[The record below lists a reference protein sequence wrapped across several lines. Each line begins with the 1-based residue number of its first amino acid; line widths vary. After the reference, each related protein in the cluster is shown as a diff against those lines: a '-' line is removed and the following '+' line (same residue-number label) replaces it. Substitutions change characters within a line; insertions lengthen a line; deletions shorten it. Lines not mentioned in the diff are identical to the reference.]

1 VARLVG
7 WEDMSSRVSNR
18 SAVEGTRH
26 VQPCVTLGIDLA
38 SQPEDTAACLID
50 WSGPKGAVLSYAKA
64 KLDDDELLRLMS
76 SSEVS
81 RVGIDAP
88 FGWPMP
94 FVDALVTYQA
104 GGQWLP
110 LDAPELRFRSTEFHV
125 KAQACQQP
133 LSAVTDR
140 LIWPTMRC
148 HRLLSRIKPQ
158 PVDRTG
164 AGRVV
169 EVYPA
174 AALLR
179 WLGSDF
185 VGGTV
190 PSYKDEKP
198 GRREARAQIVTALAD
213 KTAAVLDLAAEF
225 RDRCIDSDDVLD
237 ALVCALIARA
247 ADTGH
252 VDRIPEG
259 SLWAAAREG
268 WITLPT
274 PDSLPARI

>member
-1 VARLVG
+1 
-7 WEDMSSRVSNR
+7 
-18 SAVEGTRH
+18 
-26 VQPCVTLGIDLA
+26 VTVGIDLA
-38 SQPEDTAACLID
+38 SQPDRTAVCQID
-50 WSGPKGAVLSYAKA
+50 WGSPKGVVLPPAEGD
-64 KLDDDELLRLMS
+64 LDDDELLLLMS
-76 SSEVS
+76 SDDVS

-94 FVDALVTYQA
+94 FVDAVVTYQA
-104 GGQWLP
+104 GGRWLP
-110 LDAPELRFRSTEFHV
+110 LDASELRFRSTEFHV
-125 KAQACQQP
+125 KAQTCQQP

-148 HRLLSRIKPQ
+148 HRLLSRLQPQ

-179 WLGSDF
+179 WVGSDF
-185 VGGTV
+185 GGAA
-190 PSYKDEKP
+190 PSYKDGKP

-225 RDRCIDSDDVLD
+225 RDRCIEDDDVLD

-247 ADTGH
+247 ADIRR
-252 VDRIPEG
+252 VDAIPPG
-259 SLWAAAREG
+259 SHWAAAREG

-274 PDSLPARI
+274 PDSLSALM

>member
-7 WEDMSSRVSNR
+7 WEDMSNRVSNR

-26 VQPCVTLGIDLA
+26 VQPSATLGIDLA

-50 WSGPKGAVLSYAKA
+50 WSGTRGVARAASGDT
-64 KLDDDELLRLMS
+64 LDDDELLRLIAS
-76 SSEVS
+76 KDVS

-110 LDAPELRFRSTEFHV
+110 LDASELRFRSTELHV
-125 KAQACQQP
+125 KTKTGQAP

-148 HRLLSRIKPQ
+148 HRLLSRLQPQ

-185 VGGTV
+185 GGTV
-190 PSYKDEKP
+190 PSYKDGKP

-213 KTAAVLDLAAEF
+213 KTAAVLELAAEF
-225 RDRCIDSDDVLD
+225 RDRCIEDDDVLD

-247 ADTGH
+247 ADIRR
-252 VDRIPEG
+252 VDAIPPG
-259 SLWAAAREG
+259 SRWAAAREG
-268 WITLPT
+268 WITLPAS
-274 PDSLPARI
+274 DSLSALM